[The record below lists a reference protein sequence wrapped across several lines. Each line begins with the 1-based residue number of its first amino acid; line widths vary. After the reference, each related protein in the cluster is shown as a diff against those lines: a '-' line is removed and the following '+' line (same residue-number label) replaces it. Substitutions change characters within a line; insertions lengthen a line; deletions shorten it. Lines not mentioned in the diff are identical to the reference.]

1 MNIWRRS
8 AIGLTLFLTAAIFIV
23 AVSRADIQDFAVL
36 SFYWLLLAASWNL
49 LAGFGGQFSFA
60 HLALALCG
68 GYFSVFCERMLDI
81 SSLLT
86 LPLAGL
92 ATALVGFGLGLVSL
106 RVRGVYL
113 SLITFGF
120 AGAFS
125 VWATAD
131 WERTRGY
138 AGLNSDIFFM
148 GGDSRP
154 FLFLGL
160 ALVTLYFTCQS
171 QLLVSGFGLQAMAV
185 RDREAVAEGL
195 GVRTARVK
203 VAMFTYTAFWAG
215 VAGSYYAGYVGTV
228 SPSVAELIW
237 MGWAVTTVVVGGL
250 GTSLGPIAGVLLVRS
265 LDFLI
270 RSIGSEYETVM
281 IASLLVIFMFLAPNG
296 LAGLA
301 ESARTRIHPAHQR
314 WRETTAP
321 LRRSS
326 KPGVTD
332 SALASPANADQ
343 SLTPSPMDKE
353 ET

>member
-1 MNIWRRS
+1 MVNIWRRS
-8 AIGLTLFLTAAIFIV
+8 ALGLTLLLAATIFVLT
-23 AVSRADIQDFAVL
+23 VSRADIQDFAVL

-60 HLALALCG
+60 HLALALSG
-68 GYFSVFCERMLDI
+68 GYFSVFCERMFDT
-81 SSLLT
+81 SPLLT
-86 LPLAGL
+86 LPLAGIS
-92 ATALVGFGLGLVSL
+92 TALIGFGLGLVSL

-131 WERTRGY
+131 WERTSGY
-138 AGLNSDIFFM
+138 AGLNSDIFFT
-148 GGDSRP
+148 GTDSRP
-154 FLFLGL
+154 FLLLGL
-160 ALVTLYFTCQS
+160 ALVTLYFTSQS

-228 SPSVAELIW
+228 SPSVGQLIW
-237 MGWAVTTVVVGGL
+237 MGWVVTMVVVGGL
-250 GTSLGPIAGVLLVRS
+250 GTSFGPIAGVLLVRF

-270 RSIGSEYETVM
+270 RSMGSEYETVM
-281 IASLLVIFMFLAPNG
+281 VASLLVIFMFLVPNG
-296 LAGLA
+296 LVGLA
-301 ESARTRIHPAHQR
+301 ESARTRLHGPRRRWPDSLEPLAHSS
-314 WRETTAP
+314 TAA
-321 LRRSS
+321 
-326 KPGVTD
+326 V
-332 SALASPANADQ
+332 ANSPAVPPASADE
-343 SLTPSPMDKE
+343 SSTAGPMDKGS
-353 ET
+353 